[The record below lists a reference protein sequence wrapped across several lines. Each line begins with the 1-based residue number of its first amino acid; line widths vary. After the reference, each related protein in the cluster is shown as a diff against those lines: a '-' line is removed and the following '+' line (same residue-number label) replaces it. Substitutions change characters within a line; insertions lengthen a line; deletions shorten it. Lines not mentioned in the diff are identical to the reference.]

1 MKTAGDI
8 NSAILAGNFTD
19 EEFRSI
25 IAAVNYKSK
34 ERQARAAHSFRAG
47 DKVCFTTKYGEK
59 ITGTVLKV
67 NQKTV
72 SVKTATTTWKVSG
85 SLLSRA

>member
-1 MKTAGDI
+1 MKTAGEI
-8 NSAILAGNFTD
+8 NAAILSGEFSD
-19 EEFRSI
+19 EDFRSI
-25 IAAVNYKSK
+25 IATINYKSK
-34 ERQARAAHSFRAG
+34 ERQARASRSFRAG
-47 DKVCFTTKYGEK
+47 EKVFFTTRSGEK

-85 SLLSRA
+85 SLLNKA

>member
-1 MKTAGDI
+1 MKAGDI
-8 NSAILAGNFTD
+8 NAAILTGNFSD

-34 ERQARAAHSFRAG
+34 ERQARAVHSFR
-47 DKVCFTTKYGEK
+47 VGETVK
-59 ITGTVLKV
+59 FKLKSGQVLEGTVQKI

-72 SVKTATTTWKVSG
+72 SVKTATSIWKVSG
-85 SLLSRA
+85 SLLSRV